1 MHETPSWKRCFATQ
15 TMSTDSFTGLMFNL
29 HKKVLFK
36 KHQSTVALMA
46 ALNDEGIYSSVEQT
60 QRGLRLK
67 WLFIYLK

>member
-1 MHETPSWKRCFATQ
+1 
-15 TMSTDSFTGLMFNL
+15 MFNL
-29 HKKVLFK
+29 YKKVLFK